1 MEINKKTRNQLRF
14 QGISFVALVL
24 VITGLLIQVSRQYDK
39 EFDWTATGRH
49 TLNEAS
55 IKVVEKIEA
64 PVKITS
70 YATGDA
76 LSEVRSD
83 IRELI
88 KRYQKLSDKIEIEF
102 IDPRLAPDKIRELGI
117 RFNGEMIIE
126 YQGRS
131 ENLQDFTEKGV
142 TNALQRLLRNS
153 DRHILF
159 VSGHGERNPIGQANH
174 DLGLF
179 GENLSNK
186 GFNIAPLDLSK
197 TLTVPENTSVLVIAS
212 PQLDFLAGEVKAIL
226 DFVNAG
232 GNLLWLIDPD
242 KSDKL
247 APLAEWLKL
256 NITKGIVVDL
266 DMSLLGNDPTMVLGQ
281 YQEHTITEN
290 VQSVQTLF
298 PKVIGL
304 EVGAQE
310 GWTIDPILQSMP
322 RSWLETGELKGTISY
337 DPEQDKSG
345 PITFGYAITR
355 SINQPNSPAATNTAS
370 DETAPASEKQQRI
383 IVIGDGDFIS
393 NTFLGT
399 QGNMAMGESI
409 FNWLAHDDHFI
420 DIPATIAPDSKI
432 SADQNQLIIFALLI
446 LVILPVLLIGSGIV
460 IWLKRRKK

>member
-14 QGISFVALVL
+14 QGISFVVLVL
-24 VITGLLIQVSRQYDK
+24 VITGLLIQVSRQYNT

-55 IKVVEKIEA
+55 IKVVEKIQA

-76 LSEVRSD
+76 LSEVRDD
-83 IRELI
+83 IRDLI

-102 IDPRLAPDKIRELGI
+102 IDPRLAPEKIQELGI

-131 ENLQDFTEKGV
+131 ENLQEFTEKGV
-142 TNALQRLLRNS
+142 TNTLQRLLRNNN
-153 DRHILF
+153 RQILF
-159 VSGHGERNPIGQANH
+159 VSGHGERNPLGQANH

-212 PQLDFLAGEVKAIL
+212 PQLDFLAGEVRAVKDYLA
-226 DFVNAG
+226 AG
-232 GNLLWLIDPD
+232 GNLLWLIEPN
-242 KSDKL
+242 KSDIL
-247 APLAEWLKL
+247 SPLAESL
-256 NITKGIVVDL
+256 NLSLTKGTIVDL

-281 YQEHTITEN
+281 YQEHAITEN

-304 EVGAQE
+304 DFAAQE
-310 GWTIDPILQSMP
+310 GWTIEPILQSMP
-322 RSWLETGELKGTISY
+322 RSWFETGEMKGTINY
-337 DPEQDKSG
+337 DPKLDKPG
-345 PITFGYAITR
+345 PVVFGYAITR
-355 SINQPNSPAATNTAS
+355 SIENNNTETTENTAP
-370 DETAPASEKQQRI
+370 TAEKKQRI

-393 NTFLGT
+393 NTYLGT

-409 FNWLAHDDHFI
+409 FNWLAHDDNFI
-420 DIPATIAPDSKI
+420 DIPAAIAPDSKI
-432 SADQNQLIIFALLI
+432 SAEQTHLLIIAVLI
-446 LVILPVLLIGSGIV
+446 MIVLPILLIGSGIL